1 MTDEFSNKPNHLLDL
16 IKPIDK
22 KFKLEDLAKLDPL
35 LDNIIRMSEDND
47 IEFNMIT
54 MPEDNEPSYDKECVE
69 STDNKKVT
77 FKLDSKGLM
86 PVKEYVTIGKDEYEQ
101 FKHKYSKSKAKLKQ
115 IKRILNIKHV

>member
-1 MTDEFSNKPNHLLDL
+1 MFFNDMTDEFSNKPNHLLDL

-35 LDNIIRMSEDND
+35 LDNIIRMS
-47 IEFNMIT
+47 
-54 MPEDNEPSYDKECVE
+54 EDNEPSYDKECVE